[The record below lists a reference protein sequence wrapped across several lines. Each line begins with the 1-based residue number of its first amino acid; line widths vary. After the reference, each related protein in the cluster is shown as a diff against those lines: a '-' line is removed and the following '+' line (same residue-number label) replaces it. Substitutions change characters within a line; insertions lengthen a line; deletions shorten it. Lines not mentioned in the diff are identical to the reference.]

1 MYGLYRFN
9 YIFIIDIIYIYYI
22 YYIYLLY
29 ILYIYILYIFFGFV
43 VSAGWIKLIS
53 KSPKGYFAQPT
64 VRFGRQIFK
73 CHDSLPS
80 QKHRSVASMRA
91 QTQRSF
97 PCRTS
102 RHLCKSSVSG
112 RFLFFQGVTVLN
124 HQALECFF
132 VKWLLDV
139 FGASPNSRNQR
150 NIKMP
155 CCHVGPKIQPDF
167 IFSTAEFCVPHLGT
181 YQHSQT

>member
-1 MYGLYRFN
+1 MNMY
-9 YIFIIDIIYIYYI
+9 IIYIHM
-22 YYIYLLY
+22 
-29 ILYIYILYIFFGFV
+29 FV

-53 KSPKGYFAQPT
+53 KSQKGCFAQPT

-73 CHDSLPS
+73 SHDSLPS

-132 VKWLLDV
+132 VKWWLDV